1 MSENIPISLGGSEI
15 TEPIEE
21 SSKNVAKSEE
31 PKTESEDPKTEEVTK
46 SEEAKTETLE
56 DQIRQQLEE
65 IKALKQDLLE
75 RNKQLEALTQGLGYQ
90 REVTPAMTAERFGL
104 EYLKKLK
111 GYKKED

>member
-1 MSENIPISLGGSEI
+1 MSENIPITLGGSELK
-15 TEPIEE
+15 EPIEE
-21 SSKNVAKSEE
+21 PKTESEE
-31 PKTESEDPKTEEVTK
+31 PKTESEDPKSEEVTK

-65 IKALKQDLLE
+65 IKALRQDLFE
-75 RNKQLEALTQGLGYQ
+75 KNKQLEAFTQGLGYQ
-90 REVTPAMTAERFGL
+90 RESTPEMTAERFGL